1 MNDDLQLDLF
11 GYVPPAEPP
20 QVAPTASADGKVE
33 FRYSAHLKKSVRCRR
48 SSFFG
53 RPELILPEFMKAPE
67 FGPSRELAAAW
78 AECVFKR
85 KTAKNK
91 SNLKSL
97 MDRFWQAVEQTL
109 ADRGEKPLAMY
120 GRLPPISPKGEVH
133 DLDQV
138 FAAVN
143 DTYFNGE
150 LKCRMTWSNR
160 IGGLSFH
167 SLRKDP
173 ITGEDI
179 HLISISRGYDMP
191 NCPVYAVAG
200 VVYHECLH
208 AVIPPEEHGGRRIVH
223 SKTFRQHE
231 RRYIYY
237 DEWMRWHKEVLP
249 LNIRAMRR
257 AKRR

>member
-1 MNDDLQLDLF
+1 MSESLQLDLF
-11 GYVPPAEPP
+11 GYVPQEEAP
-20 QVAPTASADGKVE
+20 QVAPTVSADSKVE

-53 RPELILPEFMKAPE
+53 KPELILPEFMKAPE
-67 FGPSRELAAAW
+67 FGPSRELAATW
-78 AECVFKR
+78 AEFVFKR

-97 MDRFWQAVEQTL
+97 MERFWQSVEQTL
-109 ADRGEKPLAMY
+109 ADRGEKPLSMC
-120 GRLPPISPKGEVH
+120 GRLPPISPKGQVH
-133 DLDQV
+133 DLDQI

-150 LKCRMTWSNR
+150 LTCRMTWSNR

-173 ITGEDI
+173 FTGEDI

-208 AVIPPEEHGGRRIVH
+208 VVLPPEERNGRRIVH

-231 RRYIYY
+231 KRYIYY
-237 DEWMRWHKEVLP
+237 DEWMRWHREVLP
-249 LNIRAMRR
+249 QNIRAMRR
-257 AKRR
+257 ARRR